1 MRGRPSVW
9 RRTAHLV
16 DVAWEREWA
25 RQAVAL
31 RAEVERVAAEV
42 GMDPAYLLGRAEALV
57 ARARAAGARSEAEV
71 DAFARRELGR
81 ARGEP
86 R

>member
-1 MRGRPSVW
+1 MRGGASVR

-16 DVAWEREWA
+16 DGAWEREWA

-42 GMDPAYLLGRAEALV
+42 GMDPAFLLGRAEEMV
-57 ARARAAGARSEAEV
+57 ARARAAGARSEVEV

-81 ARGEP
+81 AKGEP